1 MRLRQ
6 KSLTRMKVQPHSAP
20 ILAPGRRTW
29 EDSRQG
35 CSTSAAR
42 ADGPRSSA
50 LVLARSVETGVK
62 RPGNK
67 PVVYLQINLRKARE
81 LLDILIAR
89 EQMGLSG
96 SAKARRRSS
105 VVRELILA
113 HLQRQGAS
121 RISEISSAVGSSR
134 SNVQQHLKFLE
145 QASLIRA
152 DIPAGERA
160 RCTPY
165 YSLPGGTAPARRSS
179 GGPADTG
186 PVYER

>member
-1 MRLRQ
+1 
-6 KSLTRMKVQPHSAP
+6 MKVQPPSAP